1 MLAQLFTSFFKSKP
15 VDLALHNKVIDLI
28 AVSDNV
34 RNELKEKVG
43 QAVSNPKSFYD
54 FKGNFYL
61 SERELTY
68 PKDAAETAKFVLVD
82 TLMENGQ
89 MAEVDWKEEEAEMR
103 FAINQ
108 ILRAKHYDFI
118 VRQDTVFVEGDDT
131 LDMITQIND
140 KELTL
145 AGYSLQLVDINSDSY
160 VFTIVPIAQAE
171 EVRQLL
177 MKFWQTEIL
186 AP

>member
-15 VDLALHNKVIDLI
+15 VDLALPNKMIDLI
-28 AVSDNV
+28 AVSEKV
-34 RNELKEKVG
+34 RNELKVKLG

-61 SERELTY
+61 SDRGLTY
-68 PKDAAETAKFVLVD
+68 PKDADKTAKFVFVD
-82 TLMENGQ
+82 TLIENGQ

-118 VRQDTVFVEGDDT
+118 VSQDTVFVDGEDT

-140 KELTL
+140 KELAL
-145 AGYSLQLVDINSDSY
+145 AGYSLQSVDINSDSY
-160 VFTIVPIAQAE
+160 VFTIVPISQAE

-177 MKFWQTEIL
+177 MKF
-186 AP
+186 